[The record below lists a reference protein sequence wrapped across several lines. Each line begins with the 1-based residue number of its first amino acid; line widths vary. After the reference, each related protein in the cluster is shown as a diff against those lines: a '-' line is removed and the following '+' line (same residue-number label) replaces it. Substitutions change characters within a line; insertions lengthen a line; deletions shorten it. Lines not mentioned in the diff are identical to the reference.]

1 MNIQTRYE
9 HIINQ
14 PIDNIN
20 QEEVLELYYDIM
32 DELYELSNDTSNW
45 SIMKQLVYKDYLRQ
59 LYSYLNN

>member
-45 SIMKQLVYKDYLRQ
+45 SIMKQLVYKNYLRQ
-59 LYSYLNN
+59 LYSYL